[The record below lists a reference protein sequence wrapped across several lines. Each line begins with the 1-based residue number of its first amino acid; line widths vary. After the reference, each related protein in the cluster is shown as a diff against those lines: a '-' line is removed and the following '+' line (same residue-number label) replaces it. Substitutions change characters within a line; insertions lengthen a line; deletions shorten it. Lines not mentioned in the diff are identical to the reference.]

1 MIPNEVLA
9 SWIVAATI
17 GVSALGGLSLLE
29 SRPSTGGMEAEPLPF
44 YYVGTNTGQR
54 LAPLNSSWKSRLEA
68 TGSLPVRPV
77 AALAEWMDDEV
88 NEMNQRH
95 GGDHLFADTLATVD
109 PVIQFQG
116 P

>member
-9 SWIVAATI
+9 AWIVSATI

-44 YYVGTNTGQR
+44 YYAGTNTGQR
-54 LAPLNSSWKSRLEA
+54 LAPLDSAWKSRLEA
-68 TGSLPVRPV
+68 TGSLPARPV
-77 AALAEWMDDEV
+77 AALAEWVDDDV
-88 NEMNQRH
+88 DEMNQRH
-95 GGDHLFADTLATVD
+95 GGDHLFADILATVD
-109 PVIQFQG
+109 PIAVFQG